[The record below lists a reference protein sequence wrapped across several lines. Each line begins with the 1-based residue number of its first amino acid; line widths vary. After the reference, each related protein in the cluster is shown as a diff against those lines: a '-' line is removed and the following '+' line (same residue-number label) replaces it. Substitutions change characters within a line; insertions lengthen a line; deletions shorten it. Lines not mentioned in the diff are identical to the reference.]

1 MLFSSKTI
9 LQNCLL
15 LLKWAILAYF
25 GLRGN
30 IDFPDYLQNK
40 FYNINYRTPVPTYTF
55 LLLYSEARSKKYLA
69 TPKDQRIL
77 PKLTRCQTASGIL
90 GSANPSPA
98 GYRKLF
104 WKFPLGTND
113 TRNILAKFD

>member
-40 FYNINYRTPVPTYTF
+40 FYNINYRTPKAAMVGTY
-55 LLLYSEARSKKYLA
+55 LYLSSSL
-69 TPKDQRIL
+69 Q
-77 PKLTRCQTASGIL
+77 
-90 GSANPSPA
+90 
-98 GYRKLF
+98 
-104 WKFPLGTND
+104 
-113 TRNILAKFD
+113 